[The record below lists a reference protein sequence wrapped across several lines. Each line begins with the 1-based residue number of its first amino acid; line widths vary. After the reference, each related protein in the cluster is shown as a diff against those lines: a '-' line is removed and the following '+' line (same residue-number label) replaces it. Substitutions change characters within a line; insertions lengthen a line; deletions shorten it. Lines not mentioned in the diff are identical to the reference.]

1 MIVHTFAC
9 FLFNP
14 NVAIERSCCP
24 VGSNASSSLACS
36 VIYDFWLLLL
46 KRSQSSIAICGS
58 EGLCTIVR
66 AVCNSI
72 ASPLPE
78 QRVVEVET
86 GLYEGAAGSTPV
98 CDLVDWIF
106 CVEVG
111 RICSAALSQMEV

>member
-1 MIVHTFAC
+1 M
-9 FLFNP
+9 
-14 NVAIERSCCP
+14 
-24 VGSNASSSLACS
+24 
-36 VIYDFWLLLL
+36 
-46 KRSQSSIAICGS
+46 AICGS

-111 RICSAALSQMEV
+111 CSTVYWRVRLLAVVTTRASSCLLCFCQ